1 MARHKNSV
9 GLWNI
14 RTLVFLIAILFLV
27 VQIAFLTINIYLYA
41 EDPKVHVEAFLDW
54 FLDHGVKVPL
64 CDENIILSP
73 SLNQDA
79 STPSYPD
86 SDDNSPLRSNSNK
99 DCIIRVG
106 TIKLNID
113 FLFDI
118 TKNNLSCANP
128 FHALFFINK
137 LQKSGDYLAI
147 PVTINLVLILADILL
162 IWATAAR
169 IKLWLWPWMILHTI
183 ELLFFITLLVLL
195 MVLIDEPWIK
205 VRSFLILVIS
215 IS

>member
-1 MARHKNSV
+1 MARHKNTV

-106 TIKLNID
+106 TTEFNKY

-118 TKNNLSCANP
+118 TKIIFPAQIH
-128 FHALFFINK
+128 FMYYF
-137 LQKSGDYLAI
+137 
-147 PVTINLVLILADILL
+147 
-162 IWATAAR
+162 
-169 IKLWLWPWMILHTI
+169 
-183 ELLFFITLLVLL
+183 
-195 MVLIDEPWIK
+195 
-205 VRSFLILVIS
+205 
-215 IS
+215 